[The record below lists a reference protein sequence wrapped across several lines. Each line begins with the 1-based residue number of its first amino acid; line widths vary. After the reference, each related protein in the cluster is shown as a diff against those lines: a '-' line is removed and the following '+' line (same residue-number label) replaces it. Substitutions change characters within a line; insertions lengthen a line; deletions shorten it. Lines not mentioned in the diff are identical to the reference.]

1 MMKDTIVLY
10 PSSGISHL
18 VPMVE
23 LAQLLLTHNP
33 SFSIT
38 VLIATLPSDTASTA
52 SYIAAVAA
60 TTPSVNFHHLP
71 TVSFPKPSGFPALFF
86 EFMTLNNNNLRQTL
100 ESMSQTSSI
109 KAFIIDFF
117 CNTSYEISANLN
129 IPTYYFYTS
138 GANGLAL
145 FLYLSTIDRNI
156 TKSLKDDLNI
166 HIHVPGTP
174 SFVASDMPLALLDRG
189 TKVYQYFLDT
199 ANQMAKSSGII
210 INTFKLLE
218 PRAIKAISEG
228 FCVPD
233 APTPPI
239 FCIGP
244 LVSSPKGAGG
254 GGDEDEC
261 LSWLNTQPSR
271 SVVFLSFGSMGLFS
285 SEQLKEIA
293 IGLERSGVRFLWVVW
308 MEERKGETPQAS
320 FDSCL
325 PKGFLER
332 TKDRGYL
339 LNSWAPQVAVLSH
352 DSIGGF
358 ATHCGWNSILE
369 SICAGVPMVAWPLYA
384 EQKFNRVIL
393 VEEFK
398 VALPVNQS
406 ENEFVSATE
415 LENRLTELMNSEKGR
430 ALRGRVTAM
439 REDAK
444 AAMREGGSYRV
455 ELSKL
460 VESFKRAPLS

>member
-52 SYIAAVAA
+52 SYIAA
-60 TTPSVNFHHLP
+60 
-71 TVSFPKPSGFPALFF
+71 PSGFPALFF
-86 EFMTLNNNNLRQTL
+86 EFMTLNNNDLRQTL
-100 ESMSQTSSI
+100 KSMSQTSSI

-174 SFVASDMPLALLDRG
+174 SFVASDMPLALLDRS

-244 LVSSPKGAGG
+244 LVSSTKRPGG

-293 IGLERSGVRFLWVVW
+293 IGLERSGVRFLWVVR
-308 MEERKGETPQAS
+308 MEERKGETPQ
-320 FDSCL
+320 
-325 PKGFLER
+325 R

-339 LNSWAPQVAVLSH
+339 VNSWAPQVAVLSH
-352 DSIGGF
+352 DSVGGF
-358 ATHCGWNSILE
+358 VTHCGWNSILE

-415 LENRLTELMNSEKGR
+415 LENRVTELMNSEKGR
-430 ALRGRVTAM
+430 ALRDRVTAM

-455 ELSKL
+455 ELSN
-460 VESFKRAPLS
+460 PLPQPARSSVHNS